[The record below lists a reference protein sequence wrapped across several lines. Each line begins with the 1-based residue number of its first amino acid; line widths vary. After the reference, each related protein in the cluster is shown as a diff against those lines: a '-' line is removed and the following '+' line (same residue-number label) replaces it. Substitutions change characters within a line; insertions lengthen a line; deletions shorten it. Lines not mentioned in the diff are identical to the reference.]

1 MQFGRAYPGE
11 GNHECGDE
19 RMAGIDVSPL
29 FSPFA
34 VNGLS
39 LRNRFIMPGMQR
51 GWCRDGAPL
60 PQLAEYYRRRAEGG
74 ASLIIT
80 ESTAIDH
87 PAAWGQFAAACIK
100 DSTLPAWEACVS
112 AVREAGSHMII
123 QLWHEGAV
131 RPEKKDGMLLG
142 SRSLSP
148 SGLAHAGCANG
159 LAASTGDLADI
170 KGAFVRGA
178 LAARSIGASGVEIH
192 AAHGYLLD
200 QFLWAV
206 TNRREDGYGGD
217 DIANRVRYPAE
228 IVRAVRAACGPD
240 FLISFRFSQWKEA
253 DYGARIVQS
262 PDELARMLAVLRE
275 AGVDMFH
282 VSTRRFWEPEWPESP
297 RNLAGWTKALT
308 DAAVV
313 TVGSVGLDI
322 DIMDNLT
329 GQEAELRI
337 EAGLHELLARF
348 SRNEFD
354 LVAVGRSQI
363 GDPHWV
369 KKIEQGHYEA
379 VRSFRR
385 DDLADLQ

>member
-1 MQFGRAYPGE
+1 MTGV
-11 GNHECGDE
+11 
-19 RMAGIDVSPL
+19 DVSSL

-80 ESTAIDH
+80 ESTAVDH
-87 PAAWGQFAAACIK
+87 PAAWGQFAAARLNE
-100 DSTLPAWEACVS
+100 DTLPGWAACVS
-112 AVREAGSHMII
+112 AVREAGSHLLI

-131 RPEKKDGMLLG
+131 RPEVRDGVRFEV
-142 SRSLSP
+142 RSVSP
-148 SGLAHAGCANG
+148 SGIAKAGHTNG
-159 LAASTGDLADI
+159 VIASAEDLADI
-170 KGAFVRGA
+170 KDAFVRGA

-192 AAHGYLLD
+192 GAHGYLLD

-206 TNRREDGYGGD
+206 TNRRQDGYGGD
-217 DIANRVRYPAE
+217 DIRDRVRYPAE
-228 IVRAVRAACGPD
+228 IVRAVRDACGAD

-253 DYGARIVQS
+253 DYHAKIVRS
-262 PDELARMLAVLRE
+262 ADELAQMLAVLRA

-282 VSTRRFWEPEWPESP
+282 VSTRRFWEPEWSGSS

-313 TVGSVGLDI
+313 TVGSVGLNI

-329 GQEAELRI
+329 GQEAELRV
-337 EAGLHELLARF
+337 EAGLRELLDRF

-354 LVAVGRSQI
+354 LVAVGRSLI
-363 GDPHWV
+363 ADPDWV
-369 KKIEQGHYEA
+369 AKIEQGRYDE
-379 VRSFRR
+379 VRGFRR
-385 DDLADLQ
+385 DDLGGLL